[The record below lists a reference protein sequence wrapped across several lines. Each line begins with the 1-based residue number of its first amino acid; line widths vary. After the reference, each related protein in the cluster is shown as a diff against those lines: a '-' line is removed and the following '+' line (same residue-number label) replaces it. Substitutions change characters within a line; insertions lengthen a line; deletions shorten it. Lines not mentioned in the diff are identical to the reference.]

1 MVGQIATLEE
11 NQKSGNASA
20 NQNTISENGASEDA
34 DSILQICQRIRVED
48 TNNDE
53 ESEGGQIWA
62 LVEYETNPD
71 GPAPYRRYKKW
82 QSFATESELADFIRR
97 DTGEPLVLPAYSL
110 TPQQS
115 EAVQA
120 DSKEA
125 VARITEEFR
134 RFRVRAEV
142 ARKQADATVRALH
155 SNNVVTTR
163 AKIQGQDLV
172 CL

>member
-1 MVGQIATLEE
+1 M
-11 NQKSGNASA
+11 
-20 NQNTISENGASEDA
+20 
-34 DSILQICQRIRVED
+34 
-48 TNNDE
+48 
-53 ESEGGQIWA
+53 
-62 LVEYETNPD
+62 
-71 GPAPYRRYKKW
+71 
-82 QSFATESELADFIRR
+82 
-97 DTGEPLVLPAYSL
+97 VLPAYSL